1 MTKPARANRSKTPFW
16 ATRPAT
22 EDKLSDDDDPP
33 VDVED
38 GLLSGMALASY

>member
-1 MTKPARANRSKTPFW
+1 MTNPARANRSKTPFW

-22 EDKLSDDDDPP
+22 EDELSDDDPP

-38 GLLSGMALASY
+38 CLLSGMALASY